1 MILFH
6 HLTSIASYV
15 RMNDETKGQKQALID
30 PKQKRERSAQTIP
43 SNNRPINSKQ
53 LLISPCHA
61 ADTPYG
67 PERDPCTFA
76 AVQNA
81 CRHRG

>member
-6 HLTSIASYV
+6 HLTSIAGYV

-43 SNNRPINSKQ
+43 SNNHPINSKQ
-53 LLISPCHA
+53 LLSPKKMGA
-61 ADTPYG
+61 ESLYG
-67 PERDPCTFA
+67 RFA
-76 AVQNA
+76 FRFV
-81 CRHRG
+81 

>member
-30 PKQKRERSAQTIP
+30 PKQERVRSAQTIP

-53 LLISPCHA
+53 LLIFPLVLLQPSQ
-61 ADTPYG
+61 TPV
-67 PERDPCTFA
+67 DM
-76 AVQNA
+76 
-81 CRHRG
+81 RG

>member
-53 LLISPCHA
+53 LLSPKKMGVEGLH
-61 ADTPYG
+61 G
-67 PERDPCTFA
+67 LFA
-76 AVQNA
+76 FRFV
-81 CRHRG
+81 